1 MAALCPVTQTI
12 ASDNDR
18 CYSSCISFLRCKP
31 AVWTPRTYDVTLTQ
45 LGRSSVDDRA
55 PHVDHT
61 PPDKHRIGNCD
72 KMFPTRPVV
81 PARHSD
87 VAAIRT
93 APANDMSFDLICSV
107 WKSPATPQ
115 TVSQQRS
122 SSSRIVSPT
131 AKSYTA
137 TKYSP
142 GGVT

>member
-1 MAALCPVTQTI
+1 MAALPSVTQTI
-12 ASDNDR
+12 ASDKDR
-18 CYSSCISFLRCKP
+18 CYLSSVSFLRCKP

-45 LGRSSVDDRA
+45 LGRSSVDDRT
-55 PHVDHT
+55 PHVGQT

-72 KMFPTRPVV
+72 RMVPTRPVV

-87 VAAIRT
+87 VAAMRT

-107 WKSPATPQ
+107 RKSPATPQ
-115 TVSQQRS
+115 TISQQRS

-131 AKSYTA
+131 SESYTA